1 MDVPD
6 VRTHVLDHPDKMFSF
21 WSWLTRPGRS
31 FVAVDTETTG
41 LDWSVPGFKV
51 RMIQF
56 GDEKD
61 GWAIPFQGW
70 RDLIAAA
77 FDWCSRA
84 RVYQVWHNIG
94 YDSLA
99 LRLEGIELD
108 WSIQADTFVLAA
120 LGGYCDEP
128 RALKAC
134 GIAELGPWAGVGERV
149 LKRGM
154 DTQGWT
160 WENVPFGWRPYP
172 LYGALD
178 TVVTALLWI
187 KWQDRYRRWREMHD
201 LEVASIRVVNDMAW
215 NGLAVDIP
223 YLDKTIKELNQEES
237 GLITVLASFGVH
249 PSKNFQVI
257 KALEAADA
265 FPPDSLRTK
274 TGQLSVAAGVL
285 NQIDH
290 PIARGV
296 VRYRWVHRVRVS
308 YLQAMRDGA
317 GSGNLVHPGIKSME
331 AKTGR
336 MSIENPPMQ
345 QLPDDV
351 IVRRAVIG
359 REEDHRVIT
368 SDWSQIELRIWGS
381 INHDQNLIDAIKEA
395 DQPGAADFFTMLC
408 RQIYHEPGFIKG
420 DHRRTFIKS
429 STYAKLF
436 GGGIEVAAATA
447 GVSVSAMVPAW
458 RQLGERFPSMAESGA
473 GLIRQRTVD
482 GQTVH
487 YAMSPFDRRFAV
499 KDPREARKIP
509 NYDTQ
514 GTAAI
519 ALKKGLVGC
528 QAVGLGPY
536 LMLPVHDEIMA
547 SAPEKEAAEVMHEL
561 GEVMNS
567 IITEERW
574 KIGVPADPGMGMNW
588 AEAKSK
594 DSDSSLSLI
603 GAAT

>member
-6 VRTHVLDHPDKMFSF
+6 VRIHVLDHPDKMFTF

-41 LDWSVPGFKV
+41 LNWWAPGFKV

-70 RDLIAAA
+70 RDLVVAA

-84 RVYQVWHNIG
+84 RVMQVWHNIG

-99 LRLEGIELD
+99 LRLEKIELD
-108 WSIQADTFVLAA
+108 WSIQADTFILAA
-120 LGGYCDEP
+120 LGGYCDQP
-128 RALKAC
+128 RALKPL
-134 GIAELGPWAGVGERV
+134 GVTELGPWAGVGERV

-154 DTQGWT
+154 DNQNWT
-160 WENVPFGWRPYP
+160 WANVPFGWRPYP

-187 KWQDRYRRWREMHD
+187 KWQPRYRRWREMHD
-201 LEVASIRVVNDMAW
+201 LEVASIRVVNDMSW

-223 YLDKTIKELNQEES
+223 YLDRTIKKLDQEENA
-237 GLITVLASFGVH
+237 LITELSGYGVD
-249 PSKNFQVI
+249 PAKNVQVI
-257 KALEAADA
+257 KALESAEA
-265 FPPDSLRTK
+265 FPPDSLRTE
-274 TGQLSVAAGVL
+274 TGQLSVAATVL
-285 NQIDH
+285 DKIDH
-290 PIARGV
+290 PVAHGV
-296 VRYRWVHRVRVS
+296 TRWRWVHRVRVS
-308 YLQAMRDGA
+308 YLQAMRNGA
-317 GSGNLVHPGIKSME
+317 GSGHLVHPGIKSME
-331 AKTGR
+331 ARTGR

-345 QLPDDV
+345 QLPDDK

-359 REEDHRVIT
+359 RENDHRVIT

-381 INHDQNLIDAIKEA
+381 INKDENLIQALKDADA
-395 DQPGAADFFTMLC
+395 SPVDFFTALC
-408 RQIYHEPGFIKG
+408 RSIYQEPGFIKA
-420 DHRRTFIKS
+420 DHRRTQIKS

-447 GVSVSAMVPAW
+447 GVTISAMVPTW
-458 RQLGERFPSMAESGA
+458 RTLGERFPSMAESGA
-473 GLIRQRTVD
+473 GLIRQQQVD
-482 GQTVH
+482 GATVY
-487 YAMSPFDRRFAV
+487 YAMSPFDRKFAV

-519 ALKKGLVGC
+519 ALKKGLVAC

-536 LMLPVHDEIMA
+536 LMLPVHDEIML
-547 SAPEKEAAEVMHEL
+547 SAPEKEGDDVMHEL
-561 GEVMNS
+561 SAVMNS
-567 IITEERW
+567 VITEKDW
-574 KIGVPADPGMGMNW
+574 GIGVPADPGIGMNW
-588 AEAKSK
+588 SEAKSK
-594 DSDSSLSLI
+594 DSDSSLSLM
-603 GAAT
+603 GAAA